1 MLKKIETREIMTRRD
16 AMLKYRTQHFVM
28 VITEVVD
35 QGDNDLG
42 YIMYVAD
49 NEREFHKIPQSEYDD
64 KKIAFMFRVAAEPYP
79 IIGNVV
85 YHAEV

>member
-1 MLKKIETREIMTRRD
+1 MLKKIETREIMTRRN

-49 NEREFHKIPQSEYDD
+49 SDDEILKIPQNEYED
-64 KKIAFMFRVAAEPYP
+64 KKIAFMFGVAAEPYP

-85 YHAEV
+85 YHD